1 MVLNKRHVG
10 SGNEIGIEQNSI
22 EAFSLRMLRRKYFDV
37 SNRWY
42 APALPVRKSQ
52 NGGLTNFSAM
62 FPFATCVKESKNQ
75 PNDFVESRRK
85 SQPSPFQK
93 VKA

>member
-1 MVLNKRHVG
+1 M
-10 SGNEIGIEQNSI
+10 
-22 EAFSLRMLRRKYFDV
+22 

-42 APALPVRKSQ
+42 APALRVRKSSQ
-52 NGGLTNFSAM
+52 SAKWRTNFLGDGSGLFL
-62 FPFATCVKESKNQ
+62 FPSVTCVKESANQ
-75 PNDFVESRRK
+75 PNGFLECRRK